1 VVATSTIILN
11 TASAHWVAIYM
22 HADNSGSCE
31 VWFNGALIV
40 SYTGDLQDT
49 ATPGWQSVRWSANNQ
64 DLYYDDIIVTTEEEG
79 RLDECYIVPLAPD
92 GDDVTAL
99 TPSTGV
105 DNFAMVDEVPPST
118 TDYNETLVT
127 AEDFYDLE
135 ALPSTF
141 SRVVMLGHNSYVA
154 RDGTITTAQMG
165 IKSGATTDRQTAITL
180 GAAATYEEVQG
191 MWLTDPNTSTAVA
204 AVDTGSD
211 TVAIAGDLTAI
222 IVDNSF
228 IEITGSTGN
237 DGTYVVASTTF
248 SSPNTDITVAGDIT
262 DATVDGNVTYNWTE
276 TTVNAAKSGIKFA

>member
-1 VVATSTIILN
+1 MPLFSCGFEAGSKDYYTLTGWDFSPFSFVATDQVHQGFDGEGGSYSMYIDDGVTSPTFASADGRWLHFWVQAEADGSPTWPTLSLQFFEPGTNASNAVVLFGNQGLIQIRRGNNTVVATSTIILN

-135 ALPSTF
+135 ALPPAPS
-141 SRVVMLGHNSYVA
+141 
-154 RDGTITTAQMG
+154 
-165 IKSGATTDRQTAITL
+165 
-180 GAAATYEEVQG
+180 AA
-191 MWLTDPNTSTAVA
+191 W
-204 AVDTGSD
+204 
-211 TVAIAGDLTAI
+211 
-222 IVDNSF
+222 
-228 IEITGSTGN
+228 
-237 DGTYVVASTTF
+237 
-248 SSPNTDITVAGDIT
+248 
-262 DATVDGNVTYNWTE
+262 
-276 TTVNAAKSGIKFA
+276 

>member
-1 VVATSTIILN
+1 
-11 TASAHWVAIYM
+11 
-22 HADNSGSCE
+22 
-31 VWFNGALIV
+31 
-40 SYTGDLQDT
+40 
-49 ATPGWQSVRWSANNQ
+49 
-64 DLYYDDIIVTTEEEG
+64 
-79 RLDECYIVPLAPD
+79 
-92 GDDVTAL
+92 
-99 TPSTGV
+99 
-105 DNFAMVDEVPPST
+105 
-118 TDYNETLVT
+118 
-127 AEDFYDLE
+127 
-135 ALPSTF
+135 
-141 SRVVMLGHNSYVA
+141 MLGHNSYVA

-222 IVDNSF
+222 IADNSF

-248 SSPNTDITVAGDIT
+248 PSPNTDITVAGDIT